1 MNDSAPLLEVR
12 DLSKRFG
19 SVVALRSATLTLS
32 RGEIHALMGANGAG
46 KSTLVKI
53 LTGVFPADSGTI
65 TVHGAGRTFRSP
77 AEARRAGI
85 VSVYQDP
92 ALVPDLTVN
101 QNMQLADVSL
111 ASVREHLTD
120 LGIADLKFSEFAR
133 NIPYP
138 VLRLID
144 LARALASDP
153 IVLMLDE
160 ITAALPADLSEHVF
174 AVVRRWRERGNSVIF
189 ISHRIA
195 EVAAL
200 CDRATVL
207 RDGVSVGVTDA
218 ARGSEDRIVSLMLGV
233 DAAKASP
240 AEAAPQRID
249 WGAAEKRAALEVR
262 DLRCGPVLKTVSFSL
277 RGGEILGVA
286 ALEGQGQ
293 QELFDCIAGVRRH
306 DGGEIVAYGR
316 KLKLNHPGDAIAAG
330 LVLVPAN
337 RLQALLPQRSIR
349 ENVALP
355 LVRNPS
361 NWGLIRGHN
370 ERQRVAPAVKR
381 LQIDARAGS
390 ELRQLSG
397 GNQQKVVIARWIAT
411 GFQTLLCFDPTRGID
426 VGTKHQIY
434 RLLREMADAGSSV
447 LLFTSELPE
456 IGLVCDRTIVLFG
469 GEIVAEMPASEAD
482 EGTLLRAAHGM
493 GVAHGLAADHRM
505 DAPRRGTD
513 ANADS
518 QDGNPPPPPDR
529 ASVRTPVFRGAMGR
543 SPSPAQ
549 RGRMGTIGAAIDKIK
564 GAVVGYPA
572 LIGMPFLLIVFLAA
586 TVAIH
591 PTFDSFDAQSL
602 AMAALPLAC
611 AAAAQAVVVISGGID
626 LSVGSVIAVANVLA
640 ASTMR
645 DASFAEAILLA
656 VAILVAGAAIGA
668 VNGFLVVVSR
678 VPDVIVTLTTGFIW
692 GGVALMILEKPGG
705 GAPPEFLN
713 LGAGTL
719 ITEWLS
725 NSLVLL
731 VVSLAAVWIPVRRSK
746 AGLRIYATG
755 SDRIAAFRSG
765 VNVEAARLVAYV
777 LGGLFSAIGGVGL
790 TMTTGI
796 GSPKAGVLYTL
807 SGLAAVVIGG
817 VSLTGGRGEITGPV
831 IAAFVLTLIPAD
843 LIFLNIDPN
852 FGQVIQGTLIVLV
865 VMAGGLIA
873 AVRNRK

>member
-1 MNDSAPLLEVR
+1 MNNSTPLLEVR
-12 DLSKRFG
+12 DLAKRFG
-19 SVVALRSATLTLS
+19 SVVALRAATLVLS

-53 LTGVFPADSGTI
+53 LTGVHTADGGTL
-65 TVHGAGRTFRSP
+65 TLDGVARTFRSP

-92 ALVPDLTVN
+92 ALVPDLTVGE
-101 QNMQLADVSL
+101 NMRLTDVPSD
-111 ASVREHLTD
+111 SVKSHLND
-120 LGIADLKFSEFAR
+120 LGIGDLKFGELVR

-138 VLRLID
+138 ILRLID

-233 DAAKASP
+233 EPAKASP
-240 AEAAPQRID
+240 SEGRARKLD
-249 WGAAEKRAALEVR
+249 RAATGDPALSVR
-262 DLRCGPVLKTVSFSL
+262 GLSYRHLLKNVSFTL
-277 RGGEILGVA
+277 RPGEILGVA

-293 QELFDCIAGVRRH
+293 QELFDCIAGVSRH
-306 DGGEIVAYGR
+306 DSGEILANGLR
-316 KLKLNHPGDAIAAG
+316 LKLNHPGDAIAAG

-361 NWGLIRGHN
+361 DWGLIRGFS
-370 ERQRVAPAVKR
+370 ERQRVGAAVKR

-390 ELRQLSG
+390 QLSRLSG
-397 GNQQKVVIARWIAT
+397 GNQQKVVIARWIAA

-434 RLLREMADAGSSV
+434 ALLREMADAGSSV

-456 IGLVCDRTIVLFG
+456 IGLVCDRAIVLFG
-469 GEIVAEMPASEAD
+469 GEVVAEMPASEAD
-482 EGTLLRAAHGM
+482 EGTLLRAAHGL
-493 GVAHGLAADHRM
+493 GVASDARARADENGAR
-505 DAPRRGTD
+505 DADSPRRAKGAIALTP
-513 ANADS
+513 DS
-518 QDGNPPPPPDR
+518 
-529 ASVRTPVFRGAMGR
+529 
-543 SPSPAQ
+543 SPSGAKHPSANSGLID
-549 RGRMGTIGAAIDKIK
+549 RIG
-564 GAVVGYPA
+564 GALVGYPA
-572 LIGMPFLLIVFLAA
+572 LIGMPALLIVFLAA

-591 PTFDSFDAQSL
+591 PTFDSFDAQSI

-626 LSVGSVIAVANVLA
+626 LSIGSVMAVANVLA

-645 DASFAEAILLA
+645 DASFGESLLLAIAILF
-656 VAILVAGAAIGA
+656 AGAAIGA
-668 VNGFLVVVSR
+668 VNGLLVIVSR

-692 GGVALMILEKPGG
+692 GGFALLVLERPGG

-713 LGAGTL
+713 LGTGTF

-731 VVSLAAVWIPVRRSK
+731 IVALVVVWIPVRSSK

-755 SDRIAAFRSG
+755 SDAIAAFRSG
-765 VNVEAARLVAYV
+765 VNVKLSRLLAYV
-777 LGGLFSAIGGVGL
+777 VSGLFTAIGGVGL

-796 GSPKAGVLYTL
+796 GSPRAGVLYTL

-817 VSLTGGRGEITGPV
+817 VSLTGGRGGIVGPV

-873 AVRNRK
+873 SLRSAK

>member
-1 MNDSAPLLEVR
+1 MLVDTRADAGSPKMNNSTPALEVR
-12 DLSKRFG
+12 DLAKQFG
-19 SVVALRSATLTLS
+19 SVVALKSATLTVS

-53 LTGVFPADSGTI
+53 LTGVFSADGGTLALDG
-65 TVHGAGRTFRSP
+65 VVQTFRSP

-92 ALVPDLTVN
+92 ALVPDLTVGE
-101 QNMQLADVSL
+101 NMRLAGVPFD
-111 ASVREHLTD
+111 SVRSHLND
-120 LGIADLKFSEFAR
+120 LGAADLKLGELAR
-133 NIPYP
+133 SIPYP
-138 VLRLID
+138 ILRLID

-160 ITAALPADLSEHVF
+160 ITAALPADLSERVF
-174 AVVRRWRERGNSVIF
+174 AVARRWRERGNSIIF
-189 ISHRIA
+189 ISHRMA

-207 RDGVSVGVTDA
+207 RDGVTVGVTDA
-218 ARGSEDRIVSLMLGV
+218 AHGSEDRIVSLMLGV
-233 DAAKASP
+233 EPVKAHPSEAKRGQLTRDATEDP
-240 AEAAPQRID
+240 A
-249 WGAAEKRAALEVR
+249 LSVH
-262 DLRCGPVLKTVSFSL
+262 DLSYGHILKNVSFAV
-277 RGGEILGVA
+277 RAGEILGVA

-293 QELFDCIAGVRRH
+293 QELFDCIAGVSRH
-306 DGGEIVAYGR
+306 DGGEIVAHGR
-316 KLKLNHPGDAIAAG
+316 KLKLSHPGDAIAVG

-355 LVRNPS
+355 LVRNPRD
-361 NWGLIRGHN
+361 WGLIRGYS
-370 ERQRVAPAVKR
+370 ERQRVGAAVKR

-390 ELRQLSG
+390 ELRRLSG
-397 GNQQKVVIARWIAT
+397 GNQQKVVIARCVAA

-434 RLLREMADAGSSV
+434 RLLREIADTGASV

-456 IGLVCDRTIVLFG
+456 ISLVCDRAIVLFG
-469 GEIVAEMPASEAD
+469 GEIVAEMPAGEAD
-482 EGTLLRAAHGM
+482 ESALLRAAHGLS
-493 GVAHGLAADHRM
+493 VVR
-505 DAPRRGTD
+505 
-513 ANADS
+513 
-518 QDGNPPPPPDR
+518 R
-529 ASVRTPVFRGAMGR
+529 ASEAPGRDMGSRHQAINATAMR
-543 SPSPAQ
+543 ASALSNDIQ
-549 RGRMGTIGAAIDKIK
+549 RPNAGLGVIDKINSVLA
-564 GAVVGYPA
+564 GHRA
-572 LIGMPFLLIVFLAA
+572 LIGMPALLVAFLAA

-591 PTFDSFDAQSL
+591 PGFDSFDAQSI
-602 AMAALPLAC
+602 AMAALPLAF

-626 LSVGSVIAVANVLA
+626 LSIGSVMAVANVLA

-645 DASFAEAILLA
+645 NASFAEALFLA
-656 VAILVAGAAIGA
+656 IAVLVAGAAIGA
-668 VNGFLVVVSR
+668 VNGLMVIVSR

-692 GGVALMILEKPGG
+692 GGVALLILEKPGG

-713 LGAGTL
+713 LGTGAFM
-719 ITEWLS
+719 TEWLS
-725 NSLVLL
+725 NSLILL
-731 VVSLAAVWIPVRRSK
+731 VVALAAIWIPVSISK
-746 AGLRIYATG
+746 TGLRIYATG
-755 SDRIAAFRSG
+755 SDEIAAFRSG
-765 VNVEAARLVAYV
+765 VNVKLARLLAYV
-777 LGGLFSAIGGVGL
+777 LAGLFSAVGGVGL

-796 GSPKAGVLYTL
+796 GSPRAGVLYTL

-817 VSLTGGRGEITGPV
+817 VSLTGGRGGIVGPV

-873 AVRNRK
+873 SMRKAK

>member
-1 MNDSAPLLEVR
+1 MNDSTPLLEVR
-12 DLSKRFG
+12 DVAKRFG
-19 SVVALRSATLTLS
+19 SVVALKAATLVLS

-53 LTGVFPADSGTI
+53 LTGVYTADSGTL
-65 TVHGAGRTFRSP
+65 TLDGVARAFRSP
-77 AEARRAGI
+77 AEARRSGV

-92 ALVPDLTVN
+92 ALVPDLTVG
-101 QNMQLADVSL
+101 QNMRLADVPL
-111 ASVREHLTD
+111 ASVRSHLND
-120 LGIADLKFSEFAR
+120 LGIGDLKFGELAR

-138 VLRLID
+138 ILRLID

-153 IVLMLDE
+153 TVLMLDE

-218 ARGSEDRIVSLMLGV
+218 DGGSEDRIVSLMLGV
-233 DAAKASP
+233 GPAKAGPSKAEARQLDRVATGDAALS
-240 AEAAPQRID
+240 
-249 WGAAEKRAALEVR
+249 VR
-262 DLRCGPVLKTVSFSL
+262 GLSYRHMLKNVSFTV
-277 RGGEILGVA
+277 RAGEILGVA

-293 QELFDCIAGVRRH
+293 QELFDCIAGVSRH
-306 DGGEIVAYGR
+306 DAGEIVANGR
-316 KLKLNHPGDAIAAG
+316 KLKLSHPGDAIAAG

-361 NWGLIRGHN
+361 DWGLIRGYS
-370 ERQRVAPAVKR
+370 ERQRVGAAVKR

-390 ELRQLSG
+390 QLSRLSG
-397 GNQQKVVIARWIAT
+397 GNQQKVVIARWIAA

-434 RLLREMADAGSSV
+434 GLLREMAEAGSSV

-456 IGLVCDRTIVLFG
+456 IGLVCDRAIVLFG
-469 GEIVAEMPASEAD
+469 GEVVAEMPASEAD
-482 EGTLLRAAHGM
+482 EGTLLRAAHGL
-493 GVAHGLAADHRM
+493 GVASDDGARAA
-505 DAPRRGTD
+505 
-513 ANADS
+513 
-518 QDGNPPPPPDR
+518 
-529 ASVRTPVFRGAMGR
+529 ASVRRDMDVPRRATEAVALTA
-543 SPSPAQ
+543 SSSSDVKQPSASS
-549 RGRMGTIGAAIDKIK
+549 GLVEKIGSVLA
-564 GAVVGYPA
+564 GYPA
-572 LIGMPFLLIVFLAA
+572 LVGMPALLVVFLAA

-591 PTFDSFDAQSL
+591 PTFDSFDAQSI

-626 LSVGSVIAVANVLA
+626 LSIGSVMAVANVLA

-645 DASFAEAILLA
+645 DASFGESLLLA
-656 VAILVAGAAIGA
+656 AAVLLAGAAIGA
-668 VNGFLVVVSR
+668 VNGLLVIVSR

-692 GGVALMILEKPGG
+692 GGFALLVLERPGG

-713 LGAGTL
+713 LGTGTF

-731 VVSLAAVWIPVRRSK
+731 IVGLVVVWIPVRSSK

-755 SDRIAAFRSG
+755 SDAIAAFRSG
-765 VNVEAARLVAYV
+765 VNIKLARLLAYV
-777 LGGLFSAIGGVGL
+777 VSGLFTAIGGIGL

-796 GSPKAGVLYTL
+796 GSPRAGVLYTL

-817 VSLTGGRGEITGPV
+817 VSLTGGRGGIVGPV
-831 IAAFVLTLIPAD
+831 IAAFALTLIPAD

-873 AVRNRK
+873 SLRGAK